1 MQVQKLLFEY
11 SPWFILVCIII
22 GIGYAYLLYSK
33 SGPWSQTLNRILFAV
48 RFILVTILCI
58 LFLSPLLKQVKNS
71 IEEPIYVI
79 AIDNSSSVS
88 QIMDTSE
95 LQQLKTELQ
104 SVAQYLEEK
113 NHQIEVRTLNEKMS
127 INQIQQINFDQ
138 PMTHLSETLRDI
150 QNDYEGRNL
159 GGVLLISDGIYN
171 QGISP
176 AYIPYNFEISTL
188 GLGDT
193 IPKND
198 INLRNLIYNRIAYQ
212 GNRYPLIAELVNN
225 GFAGK
230 QLTVNVSMDG
240 KVVAS
245 ENLQLTERNSYKS
258 VQFLIEAKKKGL
270 KHLIVSI
277 EPQDGEF
284 TTENNV
290 KHAYIDILGGRE
302 KILILAPAPHPD
314 IKAIRSAIESN
325 KNYETHLWI
334 PGIIEPEQSQ
344 QGESFDLAI
353 LHQLPEKQTRFNDI
367 LNDRVLE
374 DAAKWYIV
382 GSKTNLVA
390 FNRANPIIS
399 ISNRG
404 FQTDKVTPYIN
415 KNFELFTLEED
426 IHEIVEEYPPV
437 TVPFGDYTLK
447 RKSEILLYQKVGR
460 IGTSKPLLVF
470 QEFEGKKSAVMMGEG
485 IWKWRMNEYALHQ
498 QHTVFNTIITK
509 LVQYLSTKEDRRK
522 FRVYPIENQV
532 NENMPVVLKTETYND
547 LYENIYGNK
556 VDLIITNERGETYNY
571 SYVTSE
577 LNDTYKV
584 SGLEQGIYNFSASTV
599 VQGNRE
605 TSSGEF
611 TIRELQVEQLNLTAN
626 HQLLKRLSYQTG
638 GYFFNFSEIPA
649 LRANLE
655 SRKARGIIHTEEEF
669 LPIINLRWILALLI
683 LLVSMEWFV
692 RKYSGGY

>member
-353 LHQLPEKQTRFNDI
+353 LHQLPEEQTRFNDI